1 MKILDGED
9 NAARRKDSD
18 QSYGNSA
25 NRFGSHDIRSPA

>member
-9 NAARRKDSD
+9 NAADRKKSD
-18 QSYGNSA
+18 QSNDNSA